1 MSKNTYHAYLRTV
14 PLFAALDGDELDELG
29 MLATELAFPAGK
41 TLFRQ
46 GDRAQEMFIVLDGTL
61 VVTRDDVYIAD
72 IGPGGFAGEMA
83 LLTDCPRNS
92 TVSTKSDVRL
102 LHIEARA
109 LQTLLESVPQIAVK
123 MLPVVAG
130 RAAANSQ
137 FASH

>member
-1 MSKNTYHAYLRTV
+1 MSKNAYHDYLRTV
-14 PLFAALDGDELDELG
+14 PLFAGLDRHELDELG
-29 MLATELAFPAGK
+29 LLATELAFPPGK
-41 TLFRQ
+41 ILFQQ
-46 GDRAQEMFIVLDGTL
+46 GDRAREMYIVLEGTL
-61 VVTRDDVYIAD
+61 LVNRDDVYIAD

-92 TVSTKSDVRL
+92 TVSTKTDVRL
-102 LHIEARA
+102 LHIEARS
-109 LQTLLESVPQIAVK
+109 LHTLLETVPQIAVK

>member
-1 MSKNTYHAYLRTV
+1 MIKNAYHDHLRTV
-14 PLFAALDGDELDELG
+14 PLFANLDRHELDELG
-29 MLATELAFPAGK
+29 LLATELAFGPGK
-41 TLFRQ
+41 VLFRQ
-46 GDRAQEMFIVLDGTL
+46 GDRAQEMFIVVEGTL

-83 LLTDCPRNS
+83 LLTDCPRNA
-92 TVSTKSDVRL
+92 TVTTKSDVRL
-102 LHIEARA
+102 LHIEARS